1 MKSHYK
7 ALGDHG
13 TLGIQITL
21 CILFGAWGGHFLDGK
36 FHTAPVLMIIG
47 FFLGL
52 GAAGKS
58 VHESWKQM
66 QKEALREEREQ
77 GNPAPLWEKREKREK
92 REELEESKKAKSGD
106 SPDSK
111 DDHGEE

>member
-1 MKSHYK
+1 MKTHYK

-21 CILFGAWGGHFLDGK
+21 CILFGAWGGHWLDEK
-36 FHTAPVLMIIG
+36 FHTAPVLLVIG
-47 FFLGL
+47 FCFGL

-66 QKEALREEREQ
+66 QKEAQREEREQ
-77 GNPAPLWEKREKREK
+77 GNPAPLWEKREEK
-92 REELEESKKAKSGD
+92 RKDEEKKPDGD
-106 SPDSK
+106 GVDSSK

>member
-1 MKSHYK
+1 MKSTYK

-36 FHTAPVLMIIG
+36 FHTAPVLMILG
-47 FFLGL
+47 FFFGL

-92 REELEESKKAKSGD
+92 REESKKKAESD
-106 SPDSK
+106 ADRDAPE